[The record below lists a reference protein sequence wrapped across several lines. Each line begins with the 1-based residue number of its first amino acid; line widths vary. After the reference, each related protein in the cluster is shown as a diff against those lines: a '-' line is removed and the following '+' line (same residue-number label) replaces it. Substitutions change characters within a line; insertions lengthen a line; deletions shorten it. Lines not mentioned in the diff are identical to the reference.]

1 LLPTDEQKIKLQTAL
16 LQAKEL
22 WLEMKLST
30 LQPKWHLT
38 FDGHLMDQ
46 YSRYGGLADKS
57 DESIEKGHQTLKVM
71 RERFRG
77 IPSYQQQETCIRR
90 ELRRSRS
97 PEIQQHIDRYQT
109 SIKQSST
116 TKRSRDTAERLDNK
130 KKAKEEKRDAYCIAR
145 S

>member
-1 LLPTDEQKIKLQTAL
+1 MQCFEEQKIKLQTAL
-16 LQAKEL
+16 LEAKEL
-22 WLEMKLST
+22 WLEMKVST

-57 DESIEKGHQTLKVM
+57 DESIEKGHQTLKVL
-71 RERFRG
+71 RE
-77 IPSYQQQETCIRR
+77 QQETCIRR

-97 PEIQQHIDRYQT
+97 PAIQQHIDRYQT

-116 TKRSRDTAERLDNK
+116 IKRSRDTEERLDNK